1 MYLEQNSG
9 EFPQIHLG
17 ATLGFQLFASWVGFP
32 GAVELARFWDL
43 V

>member
-9 EFPQIHLG
+9 EFSQIHLR
-17 ATLGFQLFASWVGFP
+17 ATLGFQLFAFLIGFSE
-32 GAVELARFWDL
+32 AVKLAGFWDL